1 MGDESAQH
9 HFLKSLPP
17 HVRGRAK
24 HVRGRAKV
32 ACREAVAEPAP
43 DAAPAAV
50 ARYGYAAKKGLA
62 ARLRYAGRGIWAA
75 RKSITARDCREFL
88 MAYCACF
95 IAAMAFII

>member
-17 HVRGRAK
+17 